1 MTGVQTC
8 ALPISLTPSA
18 DAPLL
23 PEWTDWAGRYETLD
37 DVWSACRTPELLV
50 FILGHAVRLQY
61 VGNPDAVRDGLE
73 RFVAWCADLAG
84 LDPQEV
90 AGPSSGL
97 DEASPR
103 WFARTG
109 TSLFGRARRVASA
122 AERAAVGDNDASAGR
137 EFRQERT
144 EQARLLRSFVGNPF
158 FGARVAEHAPADPPE
173 EPVGALSESEVSVE
187 PGSGADGG
195 AEPAGMSGQP
205 ELLLAPAHR
214 GSWGVV
220 TRLAGPPD
228 PEGATGAAAAALR
241 QADCSLQIGRA
252 HV

>member
-1 MTGVQTC
+1 MSSHRVPD
-8 ALPISLTPSA
+8 AERARAPRPLPARVVDFFDEAGTLTPSA

-90 AGPSSGL
+90 A
-97 DEASPR
+97 E
-103 WFARTG
+103 
-109 TSLFGRARRVASA
+109 
-122 AERAAVGDNDASAGR
+122 
-137 EFRQERT
+137 
-144 EQARLLRSFVGNPF
+144 
-158 FGARVAEHAPADPPE
+158 
-173 EPVGALSESEVSVE
+173 
-187 PGSGADGG
+187 
-195 AEPAGMSGQP
+195 
-205 ELLLAPAHR
+205 
-214 GSWGVV
+214 
-220 TRLAGPPD
+220 
-228 PEGATGAAAAALR
+228 
-241 QADCSLQIGRA
+241 IGRA